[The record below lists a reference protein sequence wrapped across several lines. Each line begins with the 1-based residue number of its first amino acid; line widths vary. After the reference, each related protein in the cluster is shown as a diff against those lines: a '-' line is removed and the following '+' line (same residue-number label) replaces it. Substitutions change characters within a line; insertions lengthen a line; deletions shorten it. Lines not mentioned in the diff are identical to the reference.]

1 MHRLS
6 EAERNGGFLS
16 DQGVSAKTET
26 DINDFRN
33 QLKASSSF
41 DPSPFLLSNPSN
53 FTSYC
58 IILGTP
64 LPSHWWLTREASG
77 LAVSYVDQSDGDTR
91 LVVQDLICI
100 RCWCKS
106 SFCKGKLAL
115 LDSIESV
122 QDSRAKSYNLKYQ
135 HLTQF
140 ARFSLQQKY
149 LHQDLMHLILSMQ
162 VFLPFTLSA
171 SAQRCPI

>member
-16 DQGVSAKTET
+16 DHGVSAKTET

-77 LAVSYVDQSDGDTR
+77 LAVSYVDQSDADTR
-91 LVVQDLICI
+91 LV
-100 RCWCKS
+100 
-106 SFCKGKLAL
+106 AM
-115 LDSIESV
+115 
-122 QDSRAKSYNLKYQ
+122 AKTCSPGFN
-135 HLTQF
+135 
-140 ARFSLQQKY
+140 
-149 LHQDLMHLILSMQ
+149 LHQMLMQIL
-162 VFLPFTLSA
+162 FLQGKTCALGLGFN
-171 SAQRCPI
+171 

>member
-64 LPSHWWLTREASG
+64 LPSHWETSG
-77 LAVSYVDQSDGDTR
+77 LAVSYVDQSYDDTR
-91 LVVQDLICI
+91 LV
-100 RCWCKS
+100 
-106 SFCKGKLAL
+106 AM
-115 LDSIESV
+115 
-122 QDSRAKSYNLKYQ
+122 AKTCSPGFN
-135 HLTQF
+135 
-140 ARFSLQQKY
+140 
-149 LHQDLMHLILSMQ
+149 LHQMLMQIL
-162 VFLPFTLSA
+162 FLQEKTCALGFN
-171 SAQRCPI
+171 

>member
-1 MHRLS
+1 MPSPVTKIHRYLQKVHQFQQSVEEVMHRLS

-77 LAVSYVDQSDGDTR
+77 LAVSYVDQSDADTR
-91 LVVQDLICI
+91 LV
-100 RCWCKS
+100 
-106 SFCKGKLAL
+106 AM
-115 LDSIESV
+115 
-122 QDSRAKSYNLKYQ
+122 AKTCSPGFN
-135 HLTQF
+135 
-140 ARFSLQQKY
+140 
-149 LHQDLMHLILSMQ
+149 LHQMLMQIL
-162 VFLPFTLSA
+162 FLQGKTCALGFN
-171 SAQRCPI
+171 